1 MPYASGAHLVSPC
14 PGHTRHGIYVGNG
27 CVVRY
32 QPEKGVTLTAL
43 AEFSCGNPVWVHEHP
58 GAPYSGEK
66 CARRALSRLGEND
79 AQTFNNCEHFATWCA
94 TGEKRSPQVAG
105 IGALFD
111 EKS

>member
-43 AEFSCGNPVWVHEHP
+43 AEFFCGNPVWVHEHP

-66 CARRALSRLGEND
+66 CARRALSRLREDD